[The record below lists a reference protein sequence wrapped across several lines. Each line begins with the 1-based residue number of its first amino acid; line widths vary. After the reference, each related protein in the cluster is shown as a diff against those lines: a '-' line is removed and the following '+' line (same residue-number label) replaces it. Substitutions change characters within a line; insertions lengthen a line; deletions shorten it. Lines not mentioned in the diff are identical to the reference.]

1 MKNLSDIKNPLKKL
15 RLKLIKKE
23 NFLVEQNKDLSPSS
37 PTTKTINKQEI
48 KKSNSD
54 EGSIISISK
63 YNDDKEFFSQ
73 VKCLKYDINEI
84 TKVTGHYIIDNQP
97 FE

>member
-1 MKNLSDIKNPLKKL
+1 MKNLSDIKNPLKKI

-37 PTTKTINKQEI
+37 ANSINKQEI

-63 YNDDKEFFSQ
+63 YNDDKEFFS
-73 VKCLKYDINEI
+73 
-84 TKVTGHYIIDNQP
+84 
-97 FE
+97 